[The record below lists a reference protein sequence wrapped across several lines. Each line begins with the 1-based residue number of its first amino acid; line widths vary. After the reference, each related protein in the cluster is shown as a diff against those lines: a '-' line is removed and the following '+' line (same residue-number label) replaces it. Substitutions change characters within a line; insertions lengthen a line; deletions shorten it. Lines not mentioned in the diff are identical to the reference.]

1 MNSVHSIALLKNV
14 VQPYAW
20 GSTTAIPHLLGIPNP
35 SGAPQAELWMGA
47 HPKAPSLVETGDG
60 WLPLDVLIRRCPDD
74 VLGAEAAAAF
84 DGTLPFLFK
93 VLAAAAPLSIQ
104 AHPGREHAREGFE
117 RENRSGLAIDAPQR
131 NYRDPHHKPECVCA
145 LTPFSV
151 LCGFRHPAAV
161 LETLRMLCPRE
172 LRVEIAAFA
181 GRCNSAGLKQLFG
194 RLLSLDPARRR
205 NAVAE
210 AVAAAAGSREEG
222 LGWIPSLARHYPDD
236 VGALAPA
243 LMNVLRLEPGQ
254 ALFLSEGVLHS
265 YLEGTA
271 IEIMANSDN
280 VVRGGLTPK
289 HVDLP
294 ELFKVVRFDRHDVQ
308 RVRTENREPT
318 ETVYLAPAAEF
329 ALSCIRLQAGDRFC
343 SRAGRNVEI
352 LLCIDGK
359 AVAQEMAPAGRVVDI
374 AQGSCVLVPAAA
386 PAYRLTGPATVYK
399 ATVPGRET
407 IR

>member
-1 MNSVHSIALLKNV
+1 MHEIALLKNV

-20 GSTTAIPHLLGIPNP
+20 GSTTAIPQLLGLPNP
-35 SGAPQAELWMGA
+35 SAAPQAELWMGA
-47 HPKAPSLVETGDG
+47 HPKASSLVETGDG
-60 WLPLDVLIRRCPDD
+60 WLPLDVLIRRCPDEI
-74 VLGAEAAAAF
+74 LGPTVAAAF
-84 DGTLPFLFK
+84 DRTLPFLFK

-117 RENRSGLAIDAPQR
+117 RENRNGLAIDDPQR

-151 LCGFRHPAAV
+151 LCGFRPPAAI
-161 LETLRMLCPRE
+161 LEKLRRLGPPE

-181 GRCNSAGLKQLFG
+181 GHCSAAGLKQLFG
-194 RLLSLDPARRR
+194 RLLSLDPRRR
-205 NAVAE
+205 RQAVAE
-210 AVAAAAGSREEG
+210 AASAAAGSRDEA
-222 LGWIPSLARHYPDD
+222 LGWIPTLARHYPDD

-294 ELFKVVRFDRHDVQ
+294 ELFKVVTFGRHDVQ
-308 RVRTENREPT
+308 RVRTENRDPT
-318 ETVYLAPAAEF
+318 ETSYLTPAAEF
-329 ALSCIRLQAGDRFC
+329 ALSCIQLPPGGSFC
-343 SRAGRNVEI
+343 SRARRNVEI

-359 AVAQEMAPAGRVVDI
+359 AVAHEVAPAGRVVDI
-374 AQGSCVLVPAAA
+374 ARGSCILVPAAA
-386 PAYRLTGPATVYK
+386 PAYRLTGPATLYK
-399 ATVPGRET
+399 ATVP
-407 IR
+407 

>member
-1 MNSVHSIALLKNV
+1 MNSVHGIALLKNV

-20 GSTTAIPHLLGIPNP
+20 GSTTAIPQLLGIPNP
-35 SGAPQAELWMGA
+35 SAAPQAELWMGA

-74 VLGAEAAAAF
+74 VLGPAVAAAF
-84 DGTLPFLFK
+84 DRTLPFLFK

-104 AHPGREHAREGFE
+104 AHPGQGHAREGFE
-117 RENRSGLAIDAPQR
+117 RENRNGLAIDDPQR

-151 LCGFRHPAAV
+151 LCGFRSPAAV
-161 LETLRMLCPRE
+161 LEMLRSLCPME
-172 LRVEIAAFA
+172 LREEIAAFTD
-181 GRCNSAGLKQLFG
+181 RCNAAGLKQLFG
-194 RLLSLDPARRR
+194 SLLSLDPERRGR
-205 NAVAE
+205 TVAE
-210 AVAAAAGSREEG
+210 AVSAAAGSRDET
-222 LGWIPSLARHYPDD
+222 LGWIPALALHYPDD

-271 IEIMANSDN
+271 IEVMANSDN

-294 ELFKVVRFDRHDVQ
+294 ELFKVVTFDRHDVQ
-308 RVRTENREPT
+308 MVRIENRDPAESL
-318 ETVYLAPAAEF
+318 YLTPAAEF
-329 ALSCIRLQAGDRFC
+329 ALSRIQLQAGSSFC
-343 SRAGRNVEI
+343 SPARRNVEI
-352 LLCIDGK
+352 LLCTDGK
-359 AVAQEMAPAGRVVDI
+359 AVAHEMAPAGRAVDI
-374 AQGSCVLVPAAA
+374 AKGACVLVPAAA
-386 PAYRLTGPATVYK
+386 PAYRLTGPATLYK
-399 ATVPGRET
+399 ATVP
-407 IR
+407 